1 MRSWGLIEWR
11 KWRKP
16 CCSASA
22 FDLLFNWSSDFT
34 VKDDFIEIPS
44 GHPLNAYAT
53 MDARRQRPDAQ
64 TKAPTHMSFLRH
76 PQVQRACALSSFQ
89 MTSSRK
95 RDSWEKRTND
105 LYVRRE
111 EHQRRTLRK
120 GKSDFFKSHKNSL
133 HLQHTQKWG
142 HVEGRLNKS
151 FCLHAKYYVSPQSRT
166 LGDTQKEGRQ
176 PLKQMIFFCSNSW
189 NSEWKNDQKRRERR
203 ISYFIILFVHL
214 FSKAASTVFSHYHLS
229 FDAFASFYSLSKG
242 IMIWRWVSLN
252 YSGNENILKKCFIRT
267 GSQSW
272 PAAL

>member
-44 GHPLNAYAT
+44 GRPLNAYAT

-95 RDSWEKRTND
+95 RDSWEKRTNEV
-105 LYVRRE
+105 YVRRE
-111 EHQRRTLRK
+111 EQQRRTLRK
-120 GKSDFFKSHKNSL
+120 GKSDVFKSHKKSL

-142 HVEGRLNKS
+142 HVEGRLNRS

-176 PLKQMIFFCSNSW
+176 PLKQMIFFTIQTQLKLRVKKWSKNFVKEGFHISSSYLYICFPRQHQQCSPT
-189 NSEWKNDQKRRERR
+189 
-203 ISYFIILFVHL
+203 IICLLMPLPAFILSQNTLWSGDESAWITAAMKI
-214 FSKAASTVFSHYHLS
+214 FS
-229 FDAFASFYSLSKG
+229 
-242 IMIWRWVSLN
+242 RN
-252 YSGNENILKKCFIRT
+252 
-267 GSQSW
+267 
-272 PAAL
+272 AL